1 MSKKQTIVD
10 SYYQQML
17 KDMSTLKAFTN
28 QLIYPSADEIKGFLA
43 SRIVK
48 ADNVGNYHLQA
59 DRDFITFYL
68 DLSDF
73 NRVRYH
79 LVGRL
84 LSYKNLRLWCYD
96 SVYNDAIKF
105 LKAPAKN

>member
-10 SYYQQML
+10 SYCQQML
-17 KDMSTLKAFTN
+17 KDISTLKSFTN
-28 QLIYPSADEIKGFLA
+28 KLTYPSADEIKDFLA
-43 SRIVK
+43 SRVVK
-48 ADNVGNYHLQA
+48 ADHVGNYHLQA

-68 DLSDF
+68 DLNDV
-73 NRVRYH
+73 NKVRYH

-105 LKAPAKN
+105 LKASAKN

>member
-10 SYYQQML
+10 SYYQQIL
-17 KDMSTLKAFTN
+17 KDITTLKTCTN
-28 QLIYPSADEIKGFLA
+28 QLIYPSADEIKVFLD

-48 ADNVGNYHLQA
+48 SDNVGGYHLQA

-73 NRVRYH
+73 NKVRYH
-79 LVGRL
+79 LIGRL

-96 SVYNDAIKF
+96 SVYNDTIKF
-105 LKAPAKN
+105 LKASAKN

>member
-10 SYYQQML
+10 SYYQQVLKDILML
-17 KDMSTLKAFTN
+17 KTCTN
-28 QLIYPSADEIKGFLA
+28 KLVYPSDDEIKDFLVD
-43 SRIVK
+43 RIVK
-48 ADNVGNYHLQA
+48 ADNVDSYHLQA

-68 DLSDF
+68 DLNDF
-73 NRVRYH
+73 NKVRYH

-96 SVYNDAIKF
+96 SVYNDVIKF
-105 LKAPAKN
+105 LKASAKN

>member
-10 SYYQQML
+10 SYYQQIL
-17 KDMSTLKAFTN
+17 KDVATLKTCTN
-28 QLIYPSADEIKGFLA
+28 KLIYPSNDEIKVFLD

-48 ADNVGNYHLQA
+48 SDNVGGYHLQA
-59 DRDFITFYL
+59 DRDFIVFYL

-73 NRVRYH
+73 NKVRYH
-79 LVGRL
+79 LIGRL

-105 LKAPAKN
+105 LKASDKN